1 MKWISIKDEKP
12 KLGIAHRYLFVNG
25 KGEVTYG
32 YAYSNDEGGSGKWD
46 TGNEESIWI
55 NDMDRETNEVAT
67 HWMPL
72 PLPPLSPLH
81 PDEACCYPWEN

>member
-1 MKWISIKDEKP
+1 MKWISVKDRKP
-12 KLGIAHRYLFVNG
+12 ELGIRHRYLFING

-32 YAYSNDEGGSGKWD
+32 YAYSDEETGSGSWD
-46 TGNEESIWI
+46 TGNDGLIWI

-72 PLPPLSPLH
+72 PLPPCN
-81 PDEACCYPWEN
+81 E

>member
-1 MKWISIKDEKP
+1 MEWISVKDQKP
-12 KLGIAHRYLFVNG
+12 KLGIRQRYLFVNG

-32 YAYSNDEGGSGKWD
+32 YAYNDDEGGSGKWD
-46 TGNEESIWI
+46 TGNEDSLWI

-72 PLPPLSPLH
+72 PKPPK
-81 PDEACCYPWEN
+81 EE